1 MALNEPVVPLPK
13 SSSQARSMV
22 RKQITRSLFYS
33 FWQILRFPLFLFSR
47 QGFRNRIRK
56 LVQGNT
62 ESHSA

>member
-1 MALNEPVVPLPK
+1 MALNESVVPLPK
-13 SSSQARSMV
+13 PSPQARSMV
-22 RKQITRSLFYS
+22 RKQITKSLFYS

-56 LVQGNT
+56 LVQGNR